1 MIYTPATTEQVSI
14 IVLLLIL
21 TMAVA
26 LVARSLRVPYTLALV
41 LVGMVLGFAHAFP
54 ALRLNPD
61 LVLFLFL
68 PALLFEGAWNV
79 ETRRLARDRLVIFLL
94 AVPGLA
100 LSLLVIAAV
109 AHWGAGLPWLLA
121 LLLGAIV
128 SPTDPIAVLSL
139 LRQLHMPERL
149 LSILDGE
156 SLFNDGV
163 GAAAFE
169 LALGAL
175 LVSLHA
181 DGELAGLPA
190 VLVALKALWLLG
202 GGLLIGTALGYTV
215 SHLVRVVDD
224 PLLETTVTFSVAY
237 GAYILGVLAGTSGLL
252 AVVAAGLL
260 LGSYGRR
267 IGMTERTRAMV
278 DHVWEFTGYFANS
291 LLFLLLGVAL
301 GEASPLPELPAV
313 CWAVVGVVAGRAL
326 VIYVFLPLH
335 DWLARRNSRST
346 RASGATRLLR
356 SVPVPRAWRPLMLL
370 SGLRGALSLA
380 LVLSV
385 PALVPQ
391 QEQLKLIVYGVVLV
405 TLVGQGIALPLLLP
419 RFPHLRPAADGTAQ
433 EPVL

>member
-1 MIYTPATTEQVSI
+1 MIYTPALTSQVGI

-21 TMAVA
+21 SMAVA

-41 LVGMVLGFAHAFP
+41 LVGLVLGIAHAFP

-68 PALLFEGAWNV
+68 PALLFEGTWSV
-79 ETRRLARDRLVIFLL
+79 ETGRLARDRLVIFLL

-100 LSLLVIAAV
+100 FSLLVIAAV
-109 AHWGAGLPWLLA
+109 GHWGAGLPWLLA

-128 SPTDPIAVLSL
+128 SPTDPLAALSL
-139 LRQLHMPERL
+139 LRQLRMPERL
-149 LSILDGE
+149 LSILEGE

-175 LVSLHA
+175 LASLNAH
-181 DGELAGLPA
+181 GELEGLPA
-190 VLVALKALWLLG
+190 ALVALKALWLLG
-202 GGLLIGTALGYTV
+202 GGLLIGATLGYAV
-215 SHLVRVVDD
+215 SHLVRAVDD
-224 PLLETTVTFSVAY
+224 PLIETTITFSVAY

-252 AVVAAGLL
+252 AVVSAGLL

-301 GEASPLPELPAV
+301 GEASPLSELPAV
-313 CWAVVGVVAGRAL
+313 CWAVVGVFAGRAL
-326 VIYVFLPLH
+326 MIYALLPSH
-335 DWLARRNSRST
+335 DWLARRTSRS
-346 RASGATRLLR
+346 SGATRLRARALR

-405 TLVGQGIALPLLLP
+405 TLVGQGVALRLLLP
-419 RFPHLRPAADGTAQ
+419 RLPYLRHANGTARDTMS
-433 EPVL
+433 